1 MNDKYF
7 ILLVVCLILLSV
19 CTSILIVGYLRLH
32 TMVSEINNTLERLPN
47 AWKETL
53 ESMIIQYQNTD
64 QTDQNYVFM
73 QSGTYQTFMLKGGKD
88 VAVIDSLSF
97 KVASDSCRA
106 TIAKKNDEIMDG
118 LMSLFLS
125 REKSELSTASGIELL
140 KKQIRAMVNEITGFT
155 GREQLGVTD
164 VYLYIKAVSSV
175 E

>member
-1 MNDKYF
+1 MNDKHF
-7 ILLVVCLILLSV
+7 ILLVACLILLSV
-19 CTSILIVGYLRLH
+19 CTSILVIGYLRVRA
-32 TMVSEINNTLERLPN
+32 MVSEINNTLRRLPN

-53 ESMIIQYQNTD
+53 ESMIIQYQSTD
-64 QTDQNYVFM
+64 QANQNYVFV
-73 QSGTYQTFMLKGGKD
+73 QSGTYQTFMLKGGKE
-88 VAVIDSLSF
+88 VTVIDSLSF

-106 TIAKKNDEIMDG
+106 AIAKKNDEIMDG

-125 REKSELSTASGIELL
+125 KEKFELSTASDIELL
-140 KKQIRAMVNEITGFT
+140 KKQIRDMVNEITGFT

>member
-1 MNDKYF
+1 MADEKKKGRLGSLIIMIVVPAAVAF
-7 ILLVVCLILLSV
+7 GVTFAVLQLLGNNVQSTQESQPMVQNEIKA
-19 CTSILIVGYLRLH
+19 ILI
-32 TMVSEINNTLERLPN
+32 
-47 AWKETL
+47 
-53 ESMIIQYQNTD
+53 
-64 QTDQNYVFM
+64 

-106 TIAKKNDEIMDG
+106 AIAKKNDEIMDG

-125 REKSELSTASGIELL
+125 KEKFELSTASDIELL
-140 KKQIRAMVNEITGFT
+140 KKQIRDMVNEITGFT